1 MTVTIDPTA
10 AVCAMTI
17 AALATR
23 HGKELLF
30 APRLAAIGIDVQVSP
45 VDTDAFGTFAG
56 EIDRS
61 GTARAVVEA
70 KARAAIECSG
80 ASIGL
85 ASEGSF
91 GPHPVVPFARLDTEL
106 VAWVDAASDRTIIE
120 GVSEFSH
127 VPGPVAL
134 EAPPGDIAAEV
145 LPISTGLADQAAIVC
160 IEPADGSRRI
170 VVAKGVVDPAVL
182 RGAIDE
188 AFVRDAGRV
197 VVEPDL
203 RAHLCPDRRRVI
215 AAAIDRLVLR
225 LASRCPQCDAVGF
238 GRLRTMPGLPCALCD
253 LPTTEVAV
261 IVDGCEVCGC
271 ERHTERTGRAD
282 PTHCDRC
289 NP

>member
-1 MTVTIDPTA
+1 
-10 AVCAMTI
+10 
-17 AALATR
+17 
-23 HGKELLF
+23 F

-70 KARAAIECSG
+70 KARTAIEQSG
-80 ASIGL
+80 LAFGL

-91 GPHPVVPFARLDTEL
+91 GPHPVIPLAQLDTEL
-106 VAWVDAASDRTIIE
+106 VVWVDAATDRTILE

-127 VPGPVAL
+127 VPGPVVL
-134 EAPPGDIAAEV
+134 EAPPVDRSTDL
-145 LPISTGLADQAAIVC
+145 LPIMTGLAEQAAIVC
-160 IEPADGSRRI
+160 IQPPDAVRRI
-170 VVAKGVVDPAVL
+170 VVAKAIGDPESL
-182 RGAIDE
+182 WRAIDE
-188 AFVRDAGRV
+188 AFAHDAGPV

-215 AAAIDRLVLR
+215 AAAIDRLVVR
-225 LASRCPQCDAVGF
+225 LSSRCPQCEAVGF
-238 GRLRTMPGLPCALCD
+238 GRLRTVPGLACALCE
-253 LPTTEVAV
+253 LPTTEIAV
-261 IVDGCEVCGC
+261 IVDGCEVCGHEC
-271 ERHTERTGRAD
+271 STERTGRAD